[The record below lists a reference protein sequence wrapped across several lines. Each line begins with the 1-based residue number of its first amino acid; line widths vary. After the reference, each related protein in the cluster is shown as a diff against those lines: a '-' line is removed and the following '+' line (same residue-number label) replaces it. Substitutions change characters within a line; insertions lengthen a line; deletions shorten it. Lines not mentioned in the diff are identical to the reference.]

1 MDLATTMDVS
11 QSLCMFSWILLG
23 KNVDMS
29 TFLLTSDASKHLELR
44 RSIQQDLVSPEVD
57 VNIFV
62 DMSTFCQQIH
72 EI

>member
-1 MDLATTMDVS
+1 
-11 QSLCMFSWILLG
+11 MFTWILLG
-23 KNVDMS
+23 ENVDMS